1 MHRLCEASDILYVH
15 AIQPNQHDPGSK
27 PLTDKEQ
34 EMMLPGSAN
43 NAHRMYAPL
52 IPLGYPKLRDAGRAL
67 REAGVRNIDLTQL
80 FAQTSESLYVDS
92 CCHVNPTGSEML
104 AAALAEYV
112 VEQLPE

>member
-1 MHRLCEASDILYVH
+1 
-15 AIQPNQHDPGSK
+15 
-27 PLTDKEQ
+27 
-34 EMMLPGSAN
+34 MMLRSSAN

-80 FAQTSESLYVDS
+80 FAQTSASLYVDS

-104 AAALAEYV
+104 AEALAEYV
-112 VEQLPE
+112 VQQLPE